1 MWILDELKNRMHSDQ
16 TAMIHRDRSIT
27 YRELWTAS
35 EHLAA
40 KLEGELK
47 TMAPVVIYGNKDI
60 EILVVM
66 MAALK
71 TGRPYVP
78 VDVTF
83 PVERLQKIAD
93 MTETELLFNFSG
105 TDDATIGNGTTFRVS
120 GGDFHDWLKTP
131 GGRSDEERW
140 VSGGDDCYILFTS
153 GSTGEPKGV
162 QITKDNIINFTEN
175 FGRYLSVPEG
185 SRALNQVSYSFD
197 VSDIQLYYHL
207 ANGVSLFNIDREMI
221 GDFGELFSFLG
232 GSGISS
238 WVSTPSFIEMC
249 AVYDDFSRELLP
261 DLERIVLAGEVLT
274 KNLVKTLWKNF
285 PGVKI
290 VNGYG
295 PSEITVLTSACE
307 ITREMVQRDEALP
320 IGHVL
325 EDGEWWIES
334 KGEPVEE
341 DGKQGELI
349 VASRSVSPGYYKQ
362 QELTEKAFGKRGA
375 LRYFR
380 THDLVYRERD
390 LLYFCGRID
399 FQVKLNGYR
408 IELEDVEKNLNKIS
422 CVENSAVIP
431 VYKNSRVD
439 YITGFVVMSEDL
451 GLSRAKTNIHIKK
464 ELKELVP
471 SYMIPK
477 KIVVLDSFPVNTNG
491 KIDRKKLADEYLN

>member
-1 MWILDELKNRMHSDQ
+1 MWILDELKNRKNSEQ
-16 TAMIHRDRSIT
+16 LAMIHRDRSIT
-27 YRELWTAS
+27 YRELWVAS
-35 EHLAA
+35 ENLAT
-40 KLEGELK
+40 KMEDELK
-47 TMAPVVIYGNKDI
+47 TMAPVVIYGNKNI

-66 MAALK
+66 MAVLK

-83 PVERLQKIAD
+83 PVERLQKIAS
-93 MTETELLFNFSG
+93 MTETELLFNFSDI
-105 TDDATIGNGTTFRVS
+105 DDSIIGNGMNFHVT
-120 GGDFHDWLKTP
+120 GGDYRHWMENKNART
-131 GGRSDEERW
+131 DEARW
-140 VSGGDDCYILFTS
+140 VSGDDDCYILFTS

-162 QITKDNIINFTEN
+162 QITKNNIINFTES
-175 FGRYLSVPEG
+175 FGKYINVPEG
-185 SRALNQVSYSFD
+185 GRALNQVSYSFD

-207 ANGVSLFNIDREMI
+207 ANGVTLYNIDREMI

-232 GSGISS
+232 GSDISS

-249 AVYDDFSRELLP
+249 AVYDEFSRELLP
-261 DLERIVLAGEVLT
+261 NLERIVLAGEVLT
-274 KNLVKTLWKNF
+274 KNLVKSLWKKF

-307 ITREMVQRDEALP
+307 ITQEMVDCDEALP

-325 EDGEWWIES
+325 SDGRWWIES
-334 KGEPVEE
+334 NGEPVKEE
-341 DGKQGELI
+341 GKQGELI

-362 QELTEKAFGKRGA
+362 PELTEKAFGKKGNM
-375 LRYFR
+375 RYFR
-380 THDLVYRERD
+380 THDLVYQRNG

-422 CVENSAVIP
+422 CIENSAVIP
-431 VYKNSRVD
+431 AYKNSRVE
-439 YITGFVVMSEDL
+439 YIVGFVVMSEDL

-464 ELKELVP
+464 ELKQRVP

-477 KIVVLDSFPVNTNG
+477 KIIVLDRFPVNTNG

>member
-40 KLEGELK
+40 KLEDELK

-93 MTETELLFNFSG
+93 MTEAEILFNFSE
-105 TDDATIGNGTTFRVS
+105 TDNTTVGNGKAFRVS

-140 VSGGDDCYILFTS
+140 VSGDDDCYILFTS

-238 WVSTPSFIEMC
+238 
-249 AVYDDFSRELLP
+249 
-261 DLERIVLAGEVLT
+261 
-274 KNLVKTLWKNF
+274 
-285 PGVKI
+285 
-290 VNGYG
+290 
-295 PSEITVLTSACE
+295 
-307 ITREMVQRDEALP
+307 
-320 IGHVL
+320 
-325 EDGEWWIES
+325 
-334 KGEPVEE
+334 
-341 DGKQGELI
+341 
-349 VASRSVSPGYYKQ
+349 
-362 QELTEKAFGKRGA
+362 
-375 LRYFR
+375 
-380 THDLVYRERD
+380 
-390 LLYFCGRID
+390 
-399 FQVKLNGYR
+399 
-408 IELEDVEKNLNKIS
+408 
-422 CVENSAVIP
+422 
-431 VYKNSRVD
+431 
-439 YITGFVVMSEDL
+439 
-451 GLSRAKTNIHIKK
+451 
-464 ELKELVP
+464 
-471 SYMIPK
+471 
-477 KIVVLDSFPVNTNG
+477 
-491 KIDRKKLADEYLN
+491 

>member
-1 MWILDELKNRMHSDQ
+1 MWILDELKKRKNSEQ
-16 TAMIHRDRSIT
+16 LAMIHRDRSIT
-27 YRELWTAS
+27 YRELWIAS
-35 EHLAA
+35 ENLAVRMND
-40 KLEGELK
+40 ELGTK
-47 TMAPVVIYGNKDI
+47 APVVIYGNKDI

-93 MTETELLFNFSG
+93 LTETELLFNFSEI
-105 TDDATIGNGTTFRVS
+105 DDATVREGRSFRVA
-120 GGDFHDWLKTP
+120 GGDLNEWLEFP
-131 GGRSDEERW
+131 AVLSSEEQW
-140 VSGGDDCYILFTS
+140 VSGDDDCYILFTS

-162 QITKDNIINFTEN
+162 QITKNNIINFTEC
-175 FGRYLSVPEG
+175 FGKYLNVPG
-185 SRALNQVSYSFD
+185 GGRALNQVSYSFD

-207 ANGVSLFNIDREMI
+207 ANGVTLYNIDREMI

-232 GSGISS
+232 GSDISS

-249 AVYDDFSRELLP
+249 AVYDEFSRELLP
-261 DLERIVLAGEVLT
+261 NLERIALAGEVLT
-274 KNLVKTLWKNF
+274 KNLVKSLWKKF

-307 ITREMVQRDEALP
+307 ITQEMVDCDEALP

-325 EDGEWWIES
+325 SDGRWWIES
-334 KGEPVEE
+334 NGEPVKEE
-341 DGKQGELI
+341 GKQGELI

-362 QELTEKAFGKRGA
+362 PELTEKAFGKKGN

-380 THDLVYRERD
+380 THDLVYQRNG

-422 CVENSAVIP
+422 CIENSAVIP
-431 VYKNSRVD
+431 VYKNSRVE
-439 YITGFVVMSEDL
+439 YIVGFVVMSEDL
-451 GLSRAKTNIHIKK
+451 GLSRAKTNIRIKK
-464 ELKELVP
+464 ELKQRVP

-477 KIVVLDSFPVNTNG
+477 KIIVLDRFPVNTNG
-491 KIDRKKLADEYLN
+491 KIDRKQLADEYLN